1 MSKYTAEQIER
12 RQKSPWTI
20 VQIIGAPIQLLVFI
34 VSAIFV
40 IYSLISDGKGFDI
53 TNITILVKI
62 AVLYF
67 MFITG
72 MFWEKDV
79 FGKYY
84 LSPEFFWEDVV
95 STILL
100 TTHTAYLIALLAG
113 APKTALLIVII
124 IAYINY
130 LINALQYF
138 VKYWRNRQKRGRP
151 HLEPEPVGR
160 KA

>member
-1 MSKYTAEQIER
+1 MSRYTAEQIER
-12 RQKSPWTI
+12 RRQSRWTI
-20 VQIIGAPIQLLVFI
+20 VQIIGAPIQLLIFI
-34 VSAIFV
+34 ISAIFV
-40 IYSLISDGKGFDI
+40 IYSLISGGQAFEI
-53 TNITILVKI
+53 PNFTILVKI
-62 AVLYF
+62 ATLYF

-72 MFWEKDV
+72 MLWEKDV

-100 TTHTAYLIALLAG
+100 STHTAYLIALLAG

-138 VKYWRNRQKRGRP
+138 VKFWRNRQKQSAP
-151 HLEPEPVGR
+151 HFEPEPVGR
-160 KA
+160 KV